1 MATYLFYHSLKGKEK
16 FCMMTIGTTF
26 MWLAFFMDQF
36 RHLWCGQEASM
47 GDYVVWVE
55 DGLFWNVVF
64 IVKFPWH
71 TAKGNGFFVT
81 VLAHHANMTI
91 LEYCNK
97 KENNFNIVEKH
108 VKTYL
113 IQKTKSHTGRHT
125 FCLETCL
132 FWIFSPTTS
141 PCHLGWGLWT
151 TEKVKL

>member
-26 MWLAFFMDQF
+26 MWLAFCMDQF

-113 IQKTKSHTGRHT
+113 IQKTKSHTGRHILLGNLSILN
-125 FCLETCL
+125 FQPHYKPL
-132 FWIFSPTTS
+132 SPG
-141 PCHLGWGLWT
+141 LGFVDNREG
-151 TEKVKL
+151 